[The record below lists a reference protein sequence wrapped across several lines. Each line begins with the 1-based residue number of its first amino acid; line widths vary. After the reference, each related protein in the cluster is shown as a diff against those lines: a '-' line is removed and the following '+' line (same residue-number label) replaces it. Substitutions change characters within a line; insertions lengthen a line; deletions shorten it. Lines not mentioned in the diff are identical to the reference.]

1 MPGRAYTTVLRRGG
15 GRFGSLVVAL
25 LVAFSTA
32 VVGAP
37 PALAASD
44 TYFDGQWALEQ
55 IGAPRAWNRS
65 RGAGVLIGVV
75 DTGVD
80 LGHPDLAGKV
90 VASANCVGRRPCA
103 PGGGQDDNEHGT
115 IVSGIAAA
123 VTGNGEGIAG
133 VAPDAG
139 LVVAKA
145 LDGNGVGSS
154 DDIKAGIEWVV
165 SQGARVVNL
174 SLGDEQDLVAALLGN
189 PLRGAI
195 EAAWSRGAVPV
206 VAAGNFNVC
215 GGDRGSQN
223 YGGLNAIVVGA
234 TDRSGSPA
242 CYSSPPGTAKWGL
255 VAPGGGGPEAGV
267 AGNVFSTGV
276 GRYVSAAGTSMA
288 APHVSGAVALLLAQ
302 GLSPAAAV
310 GRLMGS
316 LDRVPCGNGCQGR
329 LNVAAAL
336 DAGSLPPAQTVPPP
350 APPRPRRPA
359 PPKPAPTTTT
369 STTTTIPPVPPEHVP
384 ELQAIAPPPALTAGR
399 PRPLGNPARS
409 ASPYLEGAAAVLL
422 ATTALA
428 LAVTRRWWTGATGGA
443 PG

>member
-1 MPGRAYTTVLRRGG
+1 MHERLPSAQAAGRRRG
-15 GRFGSLVVAL
+15 RLGSLVAAL
-25 LVAFSTA
+25 LVAFSGLVA
-32 VVGAP
+32 SAP
-37 PALAASD
+37 PVAAATD
-44 TYFDGQWALEQ
+44 TYFEGQWALDQ

-65 RGAGVLIGVV
+65 RGGGVLIGIV

-80 LGHPDLAGKV
+80 LGHPDLVGKV

-154 DDIKAGIEWVV
+154 DDIKAAIEWVV
-165 SQGARVVNL
+165 AQGARVVNL
-174 SLGDEQDLVAALLGN
+174 SLGDEQDLVAALLAN
-189 PLRGAI
+189 PLRSAI
-195 EAAWSRGAVPV
+195 EGAWSKGVVPV
-206 VAAGNFNVC
+206 VASGNFNVC

-223 YGGLNAIVVGA
+223 YGGLNAVVVGA
-234 TDRSGSPA
+234 TDRSGSVA

-267 AGNVFSTGV
+267 GGNVFSTGL

-302 GLSPAAAV
+302 GMTPLAAV
-310 GRLMGS
+310 SRIMGT

-336 DAGSLPPAQTVPPP
+336 DASSLPPPTTVPAPAP
-350 APPRPRRPA
+350 APPRQRRPA
-359 PPKPAPTTTT
+359 PSTTAPTST
-369 STTTTIPPVPPEHVP
+369 STTTTLPPAPPEPVP
-384 ELQAIAPPPALTAGR
+384 ELQAVAPPPAL
-399 PRPLGNPARS
+399 PLKRPLPVSRRGGT
-409 ASPYLEGAAAVLL
+409 ASPYLEVAA
-422 ATTALA
+422 TLA
-428 LAVTRRWWTGATGGA
+428 LVASASGLGLTRRRWRAL
-443 PG
+443 